1 MDLVY
6 SNFLKIK
13 NMIRIKSISG
23 FSKQGKRENNE
34 DYVLFKEKHDPDS
47 RFIILCDG
55 MGGHGHGEVASQTV
69 ANAVFEYL
77 KSLAKENYEAQ
88 DLQDALN
95 TALSTLTAVDVYD
108 DKKSMGTTLVVVVVN
123 KMNVLV
129 GHVGDSRCYL
139 FDEDGIKKFRTKD
152 HSKVAEAIEAE
163 ILTEEEAFENSHKNL
178 LTRCVMSGKSNIQI
192 DVDFLQIENNDRLLL
207 CSDGVNDAMRD
218 KEIEEYMINR
228 DIKGVMEIIDDICS
242 EKSND
247 NYSVVIADFLQDEK
261 NPIINTS
268 NNHEVNSDI
277 ENDYYIDCHSCG
289 ERNDRNAKFCR
300 KCGAE
305 LRIMEKDDINI
316 TDGMDRGKDSF
327 LQRIMKKTFPLLCF
341 VLGCLF
347 TTAYYTIINFQKE
360 KEQISI
366 ISTAQAKDM
375 YFRQQFEKASLSF
388 ISNLCVVDTT
398 KGKMDSVIY
407 KDTLKKKY
415 IDFCQQYKE
424 NENR

>member
-1 MDLVY
+1 
-6 SNFLKIK
+6 
-13 NMIRIKSISG
+13 MICIKSISG
-23 FSKQGKRENNE
+23 FSKQGKRDNNE
-34 DYVLFKEKHDPDS
+34 DYVLFREKHDPDS

-95 TALSTLTAVDVYD
+95 TALSTLTAIDIYD
-108 DKKSMGTTLVVVVVN
+108 DKKSMGTTLVVVIIN
-123 KMNVLV
+123 KMNLLV

-139 FDEDGIKKFRTKD
+139 FDENGIKKFRTKD
-152 HSKVAEAIEAE
+152 HSKVAEAIDAE

-207 CSDGVNDAMRD
+207 CSDGVNDALRD
-218 KEIEEYMINR
+218 KEIEACMINR

-242 EKSND
+242 EKSSD

-261 NPIINTS
+261 NPIIKTS
-268 NNHEVNSDI
+268 NSHKVNPDI
-277 ENDYYIDCHSCG
+277 ENDCYIDCHSCG
-289 ERNDRNAKFCR
+289 ERNYRNSKFCR
-300 KCGAE
+300 RCGAE
-305 LRIMEKDDINI
+305 LRAMEKDYINI
-316 TDGMDRGKDSF
+316 TDGMDRKKDSF
-327 LQRIMKKTFPLLCF
+327 LHNIIKKTIPLWCF
-341 VLGCLF
+341 VLGCLL
-347 TTAYYTIINFQKE
+347 TTAYYIIVNSEKE
-360 KEQISI
+360 KEQLSI

-375 YFRQQFEKASLSF
+375 FFRQQFEKASISF

-398 KGKMDSVIY
+398 KGKMDSVLY

-424 NENR
+424 NEKR